1 MIASAHQ
8 PQYLPYLG
16 HFDKID
22 RSDLFVLMDNVQY
35 KKNDWQNR
43 NRIKTAGG
51 WQWLTVP
58 VLYKFPE
65 KINQVR
71 INHREKWSRKH
82 LQALISN
89 YSKAQFFKD
98 HIEFWEE
105 FYSREWEML
114 TDVNIEA
121 VRYLSRVLGIQTET
135 VIGSQM
141 DLGDDQ
147 TGRLVDM
154 CLQLGADTY
163 LAGAGAVDYMD
174 VGKFEEAGIEV
185 IFQDF
190 RHPQYRQLF
199 GEFEPYMSAVDL
211 IFNCGDKSL
220 DIIREGQ

>member
-1 MIASAHQ
+1 MIAGAHQ
-8 PQYLPYLG
+8 PQYLPWLG
-16 HFDKID
+16 YFDKID
-22 RSDLFVLMDNVQY
+22 SSDVFVLLDNVQY
-35 KKNDWQNR
+35 KKNEWQNR
-43 NRIKTAGG
+43 NKIKTSCG
-51 WQWLTVP
+51 WQWQTVP

-65 KINQVR
+65 KINRVR
-71 INHREKWSRKH
+71 INNKERWRRKH

-135 VIGSQM
+135 VIGSHM
-141 DLGDDQ
+141 DLSDDQ

-174 VGKFEEAGIEV
+174 VRKFEEAGIEV